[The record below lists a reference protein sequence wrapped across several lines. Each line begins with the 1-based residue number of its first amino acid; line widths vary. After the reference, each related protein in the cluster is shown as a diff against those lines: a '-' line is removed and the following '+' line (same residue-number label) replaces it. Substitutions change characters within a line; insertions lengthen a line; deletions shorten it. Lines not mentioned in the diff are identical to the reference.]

1 MDKKAIETLA
11 VNAVRS
17 SIVTSNFLDQFI
29 QDNDKEPSWDGH
41 VYIYTH
47 KSKRKDCL
55 KGRLPVQV
63 KGVES
68 NDFTKREISYPVA
81 TSDLTNYLNDGGSV
95 FFVVYVGHE
104 GASTQIYY
112 AELTPIKL
120 RLYIADAK
128 TQKTKLLYNLITDP
142 TSPDDILTAAY
153 LLFGE
158 QSLAKDHF
166 EKLDKQVQQ
175 EFKTYPIYHFWQDN
189 ITE

>member
-1 MDKKAIETLA
+1 MDKKAIETFA
-11 VNAVRS
+11 VNAVRN
-17 SIVTSNFLDQFI
+17 SIVMSNFLDQFI

-68 NDFTKREISYPVA
+68 NDFTKSEISYPVA

-128 TQKTKLLYNLITDP
+128 TQKTKNI
-142 TSPDDILTAAY
+142 
-153 LLFGE
+153 
-158 QSLAKDHF
+158 
-166 EKLDKQVQQ
+166 KLKKFPACDSKK
-175 EFKTYPIYHFWQDN
+175 ETIFFN
-189 ITE
+189 CL

>member
-1 MDKKAIETLA
+1 MDKKAIETFA
-11 VNAVRS
+11 VNAVRN
-17 SIVTSNFLDQFI
+17 SIVMSNFLDQFI

-95 FFVVYVGHE
+95 FFVVYVGRG
-104 GASTQIYY
+104 GASSQIYY
-112 AELTPIKL
+112 TELTPIKL
-120 RLYIADAK
+120 RLYIASSKA
-128 TQKTKLLYNLITDP
+128 QKTKSI
-142 TSPDDILTAAY
+142 
-153 LLFGE
+153 
-158 QSLAKDHF
+158 
-166 EKLDKQVQQ
+166 KLKKFP
-175 EFKTYPIYHFWQDN
+175 EDN
-189 ITE
+189 NKKYRYFDYSIG